1 MELRKPLLLT
11 IVAAAAGA
19 ALARAVPTAMPAS
32 TPAVASTRDVASK
45 TASWD
50 AAAAALRSGR
60 PPGADG
66 EDRAAFQRPSSS
78 SHRRFGALRTQTG
91 DSSAA
96 SGRVSGL
103 VVYVAGE
110 VARPG
115 VYTLTG
121 TARAVDALH
130 AAGGPTRTAD
140 LVAVNLAQRVADG
153 AEIFVPPKGAV
164 PREAILAADMQPDAT
179 RAPSRNRHAHRTKRR
194 KRPRNSTYADD
205 QTAAATA
212 SPVSLNAADAAELET
227 LPGIG
232 PALAARIVAFRNVNG
247 PFASTDELLDVGGM
261 TQSKVDALTPWL
273 TLR

>member
-19 ALARAVPTAMPAS
+19 ALARAVPTAVPMS
-32 TPAVASTRDVASK
+32 TTAVASMRDGASN

-50 AAAAALRSGR
+50 GAAAGLHSATR
-60 PPGADG
+60 PVADG
-66 EDRAAFQRPSSS
+66 EDRTLQRKSSS
-78 SHRRFGALRTQTG
+78 SGVRVGALPTETA
-91 DSSAA
+91 DSSARSGRA
-96 SGRVSGL
+96 SGA

-121 TARAVDALH
+121 AARAVDALQ
-130 AAGGPTRTAD
+130 AAGGPTRAAD
-140 LVAVNLAQRVADG
+140 LVAVNLAQRVEDG

-164 PREAILAADMQPDAT
+164 PPEAVAAADMPTDAT
-179 RAPSRNRHAHRTKRR
+179 PRRSRSRHAHRRKRR
-194 KRPRNSTYADD
+194 KRMRSSAYDG
-205 QTAAATA
+205 QTAPAMAA
-212 SPVSLNAADAAELET
+212 PVSLNAADAAELQT

-232 PALAARIVAFRNVNG
+232 PALAERIVAFREVNG

-261 TQSKVDALTPWL
+261 TQSKVDALAPWL
-273 TLR
+273 TIR